1 MLLSEATTTRGK
13 KTLRFAAG
21 AVLLAAV
28 VLLVS
33 QRRRP
38 IPLPPFLT
46 FLLENPVT
54 ERFVGE
60 GLLLERLRLAP
71 GMRVLDAGC
80 GPGRLT
86 IPLAKAVG
94 PGGRVV
100 ALDGQRAMLDK
111 LQVRLDAE
119 GLTNVRALRGGLG
132 EGALDEG
139 GFDRVVLVMVIGE
152 VRDRASALR
161 ELHAALGPGGILSVT
176 EAVGDPDYHRPATV
190 RREAEAAGFRLAE
203 RFGGFPAY
211 TLNFEKPES

>member
-1 MLLSEATTTRGK
+1 MKIGTP
-13 KTLRFAAG
+13 LRYAAG
-21 AVLLAAV
+21 AILLAGV
-28 VLLVS
+28 TLLVL

-46 FLLENPVT
+46 VLLENPIT

-60 GLLLERLRLAP
+60 ALLLERLRLAL

-86 IPLAKAVG
+86 IPIARAVG
-94 PGGRVV
+94 LGGRVV
-100 ALDGQRAMLDK
+100 ALDGQRAMLEK
-111 LQVRLDAE
+111 LERRLDAE
-119 GLTNVRALRGGLG
+119 GLTNVHSLHGGLG
-132 EGALDEG
+132 EGALEEG
-139 GFDRVVLVMVIGE
+139 GFDRVVLAMVIGE
-152 VRDRASALR
+152 VRDRPAALR
-161 ELHAALGPGGILSVT
+161 ELYDAIGPGGILSVT

-211 TLNFEKPES
+211 TLNFEKPGG

>member
-1 MLLSEATTTRGK
+1 MAASRVRSYRRTTTTRGGK
-13 KTLRFAAG
+13 SPRYAAG

-28 VLLVS
+28 IFLGL

-46 FLLENPVT
+46 FLLENPFT

-60 GLLLERLRLAP
+60 RLLLERLRLAP

-100 ALDGQRAMLDK
+100 ALDEQPAMLEK
-111 LQVRLDAE
+111 LEARL
-119 GLTNVRALRGGLG
+119 

-161 ELHAALGPGGILSVT
+161 ELHAALGPGGVLSVT
-176 EAVGDPDYHRPATV
+176 EAVGDPDYHRQATV

-211 TLNFEKPES
+211 TLNFAKPEG

>member
-1 MLLSEATTTRGK
+1 MTRGRG
-13 KTLRFAAG
+13 TPRCAAG
-21 AVLLAAV
+21 AALLVAV
-28 VLLVS
+28 VLFFL

-60 GLLLERLRLAP
+60 RLLLERLRLAP
-71 GMRVLDAGC
+71 GLRVLDAGC

-100 ALDGQRAMLDK
+100 ALDGQRAMLEK

-139 GFDRVVLVMVIGE
+139 GFDRVILVMVIGE

-176 EAVGDPDYHRPATV
+176 EAVGDPDYHRSATV

>member
-1 MLLSEATTTRGK
+1 MAASRVRSYRRTTTTRGGK
-13 KTLRFAAG
+13 SPRYAAG

-28 VLLVS
+28 IFLGL

-60 GLLLERLRLAP
+60 RLLLERLRLVP

-94 PGGRVV
+94 PAGEIV
-100 ALDGQRAMLDK
+100 ALDGQPGMLAK
-111 LQVRLDAE
+111 LEDRLKA
-119 GLTNVRALRGGLG
+119 GGITNVRLLRASLG
-132 EGALDEG
+132 EGVLQERS
-139 GFDRVVLVMVIGE
+139 FDR
-152 VRDRASALR
+152 
-161 ELHAALGPGGILSVT
+161 
-176 EAVGDPDYHRPATV
+176 
-190 RREAEAAGFRLAE
+190 
-203 RFGGFPAY
+203 
-211 TLNFEKPES
+211 